1 MRTLTLPLTLAA
13 LSAGFAVHA
22 QTDAGA
28 AAAQAPAVVTAIDVE
43 ALIIDKGYVA
53 PFDLEKRHGLWT
65 AEATTL
71 EGKRVELLVDVPTE
85 SVTAFGDSA
94 RPGLSATEIQTRLTT
109 AGYSNIR
116 DLEFDDGFWE
126 ADATNAGGKKVEL
139 VIHPL
144 TGAVLS
150 ERIDGEPPAN
160 SGLLSADQIRAA
172 LTTAGYTNIRDLE
185 FDKGVWEADATNARG
200 QRVELVIDARTGAV
214 IREERD

>member
-1 MRTLTLPLTLAA
+1 MRKLTLPLTLAA
-13 LSAGFAVHA
+13 LAAGFAVHA
-22 QTDAGA
+22 QDDGTVADADT
-28 AAAQAPAVVTAIDVE
+28 PAVVTAIDVE
-43 ALIIDKGYVA
+43 ALVIDKGYVA

-94 RPGLSATEIQTRLTT
+94 RPGLSAAEIQTRLTT

-126 ADATNAGGKKVEL
+126 ADATNAAGKKVEL

-150 ERIDGEPPAN
+150 ERIDGEPPAG
-160 SGLLSADQIRAA
+160 SGLLSAEQIRAA